1 MKSEPARDWTRVAW
15 AVVALVFVLRLS
27 AAFALPLTGDE
38 AYYWEW
44 SRRLAAGYGDHP
56 PAVAWTIA
64 LFSPLGHSAG
74 VVRLGFVL
82 CGAVASLAVAACAG
96 EIAGDKRAGAV
107 AALALSLAP
116 LASIAFGMASP
127 EGPYLMFWA
136 LAIWF
141 AARAFARDRAL
152 DWLALGVALGGVLLS
167 RVLGVALLFG
177 VLAYALAPAR
187 FALWRRGIPL
197 MLAATLVVCSP
208 LLLWNAQHGWATFAF
223 ALVHRHQETREFSL
237 PTVLLEQ
244 FAAYSPGIFAAVLVA
259 AFRPRSAL
267 LAWTALPQF
276 VVVAFFSLFERVEIY
291 WIFGFFV
298 SLCAML
304 GVAFVHLAPRARRN
318 WSVVTV
324 APAALLL
331 ALLFAISFAPAQ
343 VYAFVSHETGAELRN
358 GGPFEIM
365 TYARLAGDAGAL
377 ARGRDAIVM
386 TDGYGFSSIMDFDAG
401 LAPVVI
407 GYDWQGRES
416 HAWFPDSERPRN
428 ALLVDKEPLASRP
441 DVAKH
446 LARACARVE
455 DGGIHAYG
463 FGQAPP
469 RPYYFTWC
477 DGLKPDG
484 LAILRWEYDR
494 ESLR

>member
-1 MKSEPARDWTRVAW
+1 VG
-15 AVVALVFVLRLS
+15 AVIALRLL

-64 LFSPLGHSAG
+64 LFAPLGHSAG

-82 CGAVASLAVAACAG
+82 CGAVASFGVAACAY
-96 EIAGDKRAGAV
+96 EITGDRRAAAV

-116 LASIAFGMASP
+116 LASIAFGSASP
-127 EGPYLMFWA
+127 DGPYLMCWS

-141 AARAFARDRAL
+141 AARAFARDRVT

-177 VLAYALAPAR
+177 VLAYSLGPAR
-187 FALWRRGIPL
+187 RGAWRRGVPL
-197 MLAATLVVCSP
+197 MLAATLLVCAP
-208 LLLWNAQHGWATFAF
+208 FLLWNAQHGWATFSF
-223 ALVHRHQETREFSL
+223 ALVHRHQQSREFSL
-237 PTVLLEQ
+237 PAVVLEQ
-244 FAAYSPGIFAAVLVA
+244 FAAYSPGIFAAVLA
-259 AFRPRSAL
+259 AAIRPRDAL

-276 VVVAFFSLFERVEIY
+276 LVVAFFSLFERVEIY

-304 GVAFVHLAPRARRN
+304 GVAFVHLAPRARRV
-318 WSVVTV
+318 WTAVAV
-324 APAALLL
+324 APALFLL
-331 ALLFAISFAPAQ
+331 ALLFAVSFAPAQ
-343 VYAFVSHETGAELRN
+343 IYAFVSRQTGAKLRN

-365 TYARLAGDAGAL
+365 TYARLAGE
-377 ARGRDAIVM
+377 ARTLSRARDAVVM
-386 TDGYGFSSIMDFDAG
+386 TDGYGLSSIMDFDAG
-401 LAPVVI
+401 VAPVVI

-416 HAWFPDSERPRN
+416 HAWYPDAQRPRS

-441 DVAKH
+441 DVALH
-446 LARACARVE
+446 LGRACARVE
-455 DGGIHAYG
+455 DGGVHAFGYG
-463 FGQAPP
+463 AAPP

-477 DGLKPDG
+477 DGMRPDG
-484 LAILRWEYDR
+484 LAIMRWEYDP